1 MAIPFNQIP
10 LVVNTPGA
18 FIEFDSTRA
27 VRGLQIQPHDA
38 LIVANMTSSG
48 TATANVPV
56 LARSYEAAVGL
67 FGANSQAAQMV
78 KEYKNQD
85 RLTPCWVIPLDDAG
99 AGAKLVATWTI
110 VGTATAAGQIPF
122 YISGR
127 RFVVAVEIGDTAA
140 EIETAAAASAAEL
153 TNLPAVITAP
163 GGGVLTATAIHAA
176 AFTNQIKLGYCLLPG
191 ETLPAGITSITVA
204 YGTPGSGDADH
215 DDAVTGMDETQ
226 YNTIA
231 LGVDTE
237 SEIDKIVTEVESRED
252 GMRQIEGVV
261 FAAQLDSQADLTT
274 YAANF
279 NSSVLVVV
287 GGEESALLP
296 TPWELAAQAAGMSA
310 YRAQV
315 DPARHLSG
323 QPFSGFSAAPRG
335 SRFTRA
341 ERSTLIGDGISTV
354 VAASDGR
361 MLLERFV
368 TTRTTNSQ
376 SLADLALQDLTTVRT
391 LYAIRYSIRAR
402 ISSKFAQFKLGDDD
416 GPPRPKVVTP
426 SVIRA
431 ELIALFREWYD
442 LGWAE
447 DPDQYKEDLVVE
459 RSSTDLNRVD
469 AIIPPDIINSFY
481 IFAGQI
487 SFLR

>member
-1 MAIPFNQIP
+1 MAIAFNEIP

-18 FIEFDSTRA
+18 FIEFDSSRA
-27 VRGLQIQPHDA
+27 VKGIQIQPHDA
-38 LIVANMTSSG
+38 LIVANKTSSG

-56 LARSYEAAVGL
+56 LARSYEHAVGL
-67 FGANSQAAQMV
+67 FGASSQAAQMV

-85 RLTPCWVIPLDDAG
+85 RLTPCWVIPLADAG
-99 AGAKLVATWTI
+99 AGVASISTWTI
-110 VGTATAAGQIPF
+110 TGPATAGGEIAF

-127 RFVVAVEIGDTAA
+127 RFVVSVDSGDSAA
-140 EIETAAAASAAEL
+140 DIETAAAASAGEL
-153 TNLPAVITAP
+153 TNLPATITAP
-163 GGGVLTATAIHAA
+163 GGGVLTATAKHAA
-176 AFTNQIKLGYCLLPG
+176 AFTSQIKLGYCLSPG
-191 ETLPAGITSITVA
+191 ETLPAGVGITVA
-204 YGTPGSGDADH
+204 YGTAGSGDADH
-215 DDAVTGMDETQ
+215 DDAVTAMDETQ

-231 LGVDTE
+231 VGVYTAA
-237 SEIDKIVTEVESRED
+237 EITKMIIELESRDD
-252 GMRQIEGVV
+252 GMRQIEGVM
-261 FAAQLDSQADLTT
+261 FGAALDSQADLTT
-274 YAANF
+274 YSANF
-279 NSSVLVVV
+279 NSSSFVCV

-323 QPFSGFSAAPRG
+323 QSFSGFSAAPRG

-341 ERSTLIGDGISTV
+341 ERDTLIGGGISTV

-376 SLADLALQDLTTVRT
+376 SLADLALFDLTTVRT
-391 LYAIRYSIRAR
+391 LHAIRYTIRAR
-402 ISSKFAQFKLGDDD
+402 ISSKFAQFKLADD
-416 GPPRPKVVTP
+416 GSPPRPKVVTP
-426 SVIRA
+426 TVIRA

-442 LGWAE
+442 LGWVE
-447 DPDQYKEDLVVE
+447 NPDQYKEDLVVE
-459 RSSTDLNRVD
+459 RNGSDVNRVD

-481 IFAGQI
+481 VFAGQI
-487 SFLR
+487 QFLR